1 MHMIHSIRKSTY
13 VRTRDDDLKVLALV
27 GLFSVSTVRYTY
39 KSACMNKVF
48 IDLTDDN
55 ELSAN
60 KWIRIKR
67 RFKTLISQSHE
78 FHKKK

>member
-1 MHMIHSIRKSTY
+1 MHACIAHAHAD
-13 VRTRDDDLKVLALV
+13 DDDLKVLALV

-60 KWIRIKR
+60 KWIRIIVH
-67 RFKTLISQSHE
+67 RFNFIQDLDFPKP
-78 FHKKK
+78 